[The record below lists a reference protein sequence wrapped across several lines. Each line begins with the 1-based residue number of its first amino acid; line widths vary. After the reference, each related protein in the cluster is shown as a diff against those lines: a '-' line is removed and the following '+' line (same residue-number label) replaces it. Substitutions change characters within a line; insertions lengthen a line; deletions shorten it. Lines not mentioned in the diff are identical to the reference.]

1 MSTVEQMDVS
11 PAPFLDL
18 PLVEVGGGF
27 DMLRGVRV
35 LDLTG
40 SIAGPYA
47 TMLLADMGAEV
58 LKIERPGTGDDT
70 RSWGPPFLDG
80 EALWFQSVN
89 RNKSSVALDYTST
102 EGLDILKE
110 LTKVSDVVVANLLPA
125 SAKKFKVDAD
135 SLRAVKPDLIYVSIT
150 GFGLDGERAGWACY
164 DLIAEGYSG
173 VMDLTGEVD
182 GGPQKV
188 GAPAAD
194 MLAGSDAAYATV
206 AALFA
211 RQRDSQGRVVDI
223 ALVDSMTRFLA
234 CRIVPY
240 LGTGEVPRRSGGT
253 DSVIAIYQAFE
264 TADKPITLALGNDNI
279 WQRFW
284 QVVGFPEVAE
294 QQRYATNAD
303 RRAHRPELV
312 NLIQDLL
319 NQKTRS
325 QWLDMFRLAR
335 IPAGP
340 INRVNEVAADPA
352 LQQRGMFY
360 RLRSDGRDIPQ
371 VGSGILVDGKPN
383 QPRQAPPRLGEH
395 TTEILR
401 SLLGYDEVAIEA
413 LRRAKAI

>member
-1 MSTVEQMDVS
+1 
-11 PAPFLDL
+11 
-18 PLVEVGGGF
+18 
-27 DMLRGVRV
+27 
-35 LDLTG
+35 
-40 SIAGPYA
+40 
-47 TMLLADMGAEV
+47 
-58 LKIERPGTGDDT
+58 
-70 RSWGPPFLDG
+70 
-80 EALWFQSVN
+80 
-89 RNKSSVALDYTST
+89 
-102 EGLDILKE
+102 
-110 LTKVSDVVVANLLPA
+110 
-125 SAKKFKVDAD
+125 VDAD

-150 GFGLDGERAGWACY
+150 GFGLEGERSGWACY

-211 RQRDSQGRVVDI
+211 RQRDSLGRVVDI

-234 CRIVPY
+234 CRIIPY

-253 DSVIAIYQAFE
+253 DSVIAIYQAFD
-264 TADKPITLALGNDNI
+264 TADRPITLALGNDNI

-303 RRAHRPELV
+303 RRAHRQELV

-340 INRVNEVAADPA
+340 INRVDEATSDAA

-360 RLRSDGRDIPQ
+360 RLRSDGKDIPQ
-371 VGSGILVDGKPN
+371 VGSGILIDGKPN
-383 QPRQAPPRLGEH
+383 QPRQAPPRPGEH

-401 SLLGYDEVAIEA
+401 SLLGCGEVAIEA
-413 LRRAKAI
+413 LKRAKAI

>member
-1 MSTVEQMDVS
+1 MSTVEQKDVS

-58 LKIERPGTGDDT
+58 LKVERPGTGDDT

-89 RNKSSVALDYTST
+89 RNKLSVALDYTSA

-135 SLRAVKPDLIYVSIT
+135 NLRAVKPDLIYVSIT
-150 GFGLDGERAGWACY
+150 GFGLEGERAGWACY

-223 ALVDSMTRFLA
+223 ALVDFMTRFLA
-234 CRIVPY
+234 CRIMPY

-253 DSVIAIYQAFE
+253 DSVIAIYQAFD

-279 WQRFW
+279 WQRFCRLS
-284 QVVGFPEVAE
+284 GFRKS
-294 QQRYATNAD
+294 QNNRDT
-303 RRAHRPELV
+303 RRMRTA
-312 NLIQDLL
+312 
-319 NQKTRS
+319 
-325 QWLDMFRLAR
+325 AR
-335 IPAGP
+335 TVR
-340 INRVNEVAADPA
+340 NWC
-352 LQQRGMFY
+352 
-360 RLRSDGRDIPQ
+360 
-371 VGSGILVDGKPN
+371 
-383 QPRQAPPRLGEH
+383 
-395 TTEILR
+395 T
-401 SLLGYDEVAIEA
+401 
-413 LRRAKAI
+413 

>member
-1 MSTVEQMDVS
+1 
-11 PAPFLDL
+11 
-18 PLVEVGGGF
+18 
-27 DMLRGVRV
+27 
-35 LDLTG
+35 
-40 SIAGPYA
+40 
-47 TMLLADMGAEV
+47 
-58 LKIERPGTGDDT
+58 
-70 RSWGPPFLDG
+70 
-80 EALWFQSVN
+80 
-89 RNKSSVALDYTST
+89 
-102 EGLDILKE
+102 
-110 LTKVSDVVVANLLPA
+110 
-125 SAKKFKVDAD
+125 
-135 SLRAVKPDLIYVSIT
+135 
-150 GFGLDGERAGWACY
+150 
-164 DLIAEGYSG
+164 
-173 VMDLTGEVD
+173 MDLTGEVD